1 MKRKDIIDALANV
14 IDPEI
19 GMDILTLGLI
29 YKVEFNDENEVNI
42 DMTLTFSGC
51 PLADMMKNMAKNGV
65 ESIEGVKSV
74 KINLI
79 FEPQWN
85 QTMISEDNYKNL
97 LEQ

>member
-1 MKRKDIIDALANV
+1 MERKDIIDALARV

-29 YKVEFNDENEVNI
+29 YKVECNNENEVNI

-51 PLADMMKNMAKNGV
+51 PLADMMQNMAKGGV

-74 KINLI
+74 KINLV
-79 FEPQWN
+79 FEPKWN
-85 QTMISEDNYKNL
+85 QTMISEDNYKKL